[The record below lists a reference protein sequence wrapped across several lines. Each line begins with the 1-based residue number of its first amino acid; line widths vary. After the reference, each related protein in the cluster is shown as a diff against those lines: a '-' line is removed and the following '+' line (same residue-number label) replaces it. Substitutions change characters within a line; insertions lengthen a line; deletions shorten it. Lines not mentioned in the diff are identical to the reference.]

1 MMTMPLS
8 QAAQILDA
16 KWLGSDVTFHGI
28 STDTR
33 TLARG
38 NLFVAL
44 QGPNFDGHDY
54 LEQAQQLGAAAAAV
68 SHVTGDGLPVLQ
80 VEDTR
85 LALGELAAHWRA
97 QFSIPV
103 LAVTGSNG
111 KTSVKEMLASILRCC
126 GEVLVTKGNLNND
139 IGVPQTLFGLS
150 SGHDYAVIEL
160 GANHPGEIAYLTDIV
175 QPTVA
180 LVNNAGPAHLEGFG
194 DLAGVARA
202 KGELFER
209 AAEDTVCII
218 NTDDAYADVW
228 RSLAGSRPVIGF
240 GMNAHAD
247 VRAGWKGDIDGSDIR
262 LVTPAGEA
270 SFRLALPGQHS
281 VMNALAATAAALAV
295 DIPLDSIATGLARV
309 RAVHGRWESRPGIG
323 GIRLI
328 DDTYNANPGSL
339 QVALDLLSRT
349 DAETWLVLGDMGEL
363 GPAGERLHRKVGE
376 EARDAGVKRLFA
388 LGELAQQAAAAF
400 GEGAQA
406 FSDMDSLNAEL
417 RQQIHEVNRRQA
429 REVSPGGAGIT
440 VLVKGSRAMRMER
453 VVTALQAGEVT
464 H

>member
-1 MMTMPLS
+1 MMAMSLS

-16 KWLGSDVTFHGI
+16 RLLGADVTFHGI

-33 TLARG
+33 TLAEG

-54 LEQAQQLGAAAAAV
+54 LAQAQQLGAVAAAV
-68 SHVTGDGLPVLQ
+68 SNATSDGLPVLQ
-80 VEDTR
+80 VKDTR

-97 QFSIPV
+97 QFGIPV

-111 KTSVKEMLASILRCC
+111 KTSVRAMLESILSCC
-126 GEVLVTKGNLNND
+126 GEVLATKGNLNND
-139 IGVPQTLFGLS
+139 IGVPQTLFGLTAE
-150 SGHDYAVIEL
+150 HDYAVIEL

-180 LVNNAGPAHLEGFG
+180 LINNAGPAHLEGFG
-194 DLAGVARA
+194 DLSGVARA

-209 AAEDTVCII
+209 TAADTVCIL

-228 RSLAGSRPVIGF
+228 RSLAAPRRIISF
-240 GMNAHAD
+240 GMSARAD
-247 VRAGWKGDIDGSDIR
+247 VRAGWKGDIDGSDIQ
-262 LVTPAGEA
+262 LVTPAGTE

-295 DIPLDSIATGLARV
+295 EIPLGKIAEGLSRV
-309 RAVHGRWESRPGIG
+309 QPVHGRWESQPGIG
-323 GIRLI
+323 GIQLI

-339 QVALDLLSRT
+339 QVALNLLSRT

-376 EARDAGVKRLFA
+376 EARDAGVRHLFA
-388 LGELAQQAAAAF
+388 LGELAQQSAEAF
-400 GEGAQA
+400 GAGAES
-406 FSDMDSLNAEL
+406 FSDMESLNAQL
-417 RQQIHEVNRRQA
+417 QQRV
-429 REVSPGGAGIT
+429 REGVT
-440 VLVKGSRAMRMER
+440 VLVKGSRSMRMER
-453 VVTALQAGEVT
+453 VVEALRAGEVT

>member
-16 KWLGSDVTFHGI
+16 KWVGSDVTFHGI

-33 TLARG
+33 TLAKG

-54 LEQAQQLGAAAAAV
+54 LEQAQQLGAVAAAV
-68 SHVTGDGLPVLQ
+68 SHETRDGLPLLQ
-80 VEDTR
+80 VKDTR

-97 QFSIPV
+97 QFNIPV

-111 KTSVKEMLASILRCC
+111 KTSVKEMLASILRAC
-126 GEVLVTKGNLNND
+126 GGVLVTKGNLNND

-150 SGHDYAVIEL
+150 AEHEYAVIEL
-160 GANHPGEIAYLTDIV
+160 GANHPGEIACLADIV

-180 LVNNAGPAHLEGFG
+180 LINNAGPAHLEGFG

-209 AAEDTVCII
+209 AGKDTVCIL

-240 GMNAHAD
+240 GMNAQAD
-247 VRAGWKGDIDGSDIR
+247 VRAGWKGDIDGSDIQ
-262 LVTPAGEA
+262 LVTPAGAA

-281 VMNALAATAAALAV
+281 VMNALAATAAALAI
-295 DIPLDSIATGLARV
+295 DIPLENIAAGLVQV
-309 RAVHGRWESRPGIG
+309 RPVHGRWESQPGIG

-376 EARDAGVKRLFA
+376 EARDAGVKRLFV
-388 LGELAQQAAAAF
+388 LGELARQAAAAF
-400 GEGAQA
+400 GKGAQA
-406 FSDMDSLNAEL
+406 FSDVDSLNAEL
-417 RQQIHEVNRRQA
+417 RSQVRKVNCEA
-429 REVSPGGAGIT
+429 EEGSPGGAGVT
-440 VLVKGSRAMRMER
+440 LLVKGSRAMRMER
-453 VVTALQAGEVT
+453 VVEALRADGVT

>member
-16 KWLGSDVTFHGI
+16 KWLGTDVTFHGI

-33 TLARG
+33 TLAEG

-54 LEQAQQLGAAAAAV
+54 LEQAQKMGAAAAAV
-68 SHVTGDGLPVLQ
+68 TNTARDGLPMLQ

-85 LALGELAAHWRA
+85 LALGELSAHWRA

-103 LAVTGSNG
+103 FAITGSNG
-111 KTSVKEMLASILRCC
+111 KTSVKEMLASILRCS
-126 GEVLVTKGNLNND
+126 GEVLVTKGNFNND
-139 IGVPQTLFGLS
+139 IGVPQTLFGLTAE
-150 SGHDYAVIEL
+150 HDYAVIEL
-160 GANHPGEIAYLTDIV
+160 GANHPGEIAYLADIV

-180 LVNNAGPAHLEGFG
+180 LINNAGPAHLEGFG
-194 DLAGVARA
+194 DLSGVARA

-209 AAEDTVCII
+209 MPADAVCII
-218 NTDDAYADVW
+218 NTDDAYANLW
-228 RSLAGSRPVIGF
+228 RSLAAPRRVISF
-240 GMNAHAD
+240 GMDARAN
-247 VRAGWKGDIDGSDIR
+247 VRAGWKGDIDGSDIQ
-262 LVTPAGEA
+262 LVTPMGAE

-281 VMNALAATAAALAV
+281 VMNALAATAAALAEN
-295 DIPLDSIATGLARV
+295 IPLARIAEGLSRV
-309 RAVHGRWESRPGIG
+309 QPVHGRWESQPGIG

-363 GPAGERLHRKVGE
+363 GPAGERMHRKVGE
-376 EARDAGVKRLFA
+376 EAREAGVRHLFA

-400 GEGAQA
+400 GEGAA
-406 FSDMDSLNAEL
+406 SFSDVDSLNAQL
-417 RQQIHEVNRRQA
+417 RQQA
-429 REVSPGGAGIT
+429 REGVT

-453 VVTALQAGEVT
+453 VVEALRAGGAI

>member
-8 QAAQILDA
+8 QAARILDA
-16 KWLGSDVTFHGI
+16 SWLGADVTFHGI

-33 TLARG
+33 TLAEG

-54 LEQAQQLGAAAAAV
+54 LAQAQQLGAVAAAV
-68 SHVTGDGLPVLQ
+68 SNATSDGLPTLQ
-80 VEDTR
+80 VKDTR
-85 LALGELAAHWRA
+85 LALGELAAHWRT

-111 KTSVKEMLASILRCC
+111 KTSVRAMLASILSCC
-126 GEVLVTKGNLNND
+126 GEVLATKGNLNNE
-139 IGVPQTLFGLS
+139 IGVPLTLFGLS
-150 SGHDYAVIEL
+150 AEHDYAVIEL

-180 LVNNAGPAHLEGFG
+180 LVNNAGPAHLEGFI
-194 DLAGVARA
+194 DLSGVARA
-202 KGELFER
+202 KGELFEQ
-209 AAEDTVCII
+209 AAADTVCIL
-218 NTDDAYADVW
+218 NTDDAYADLW
-228 RSLAGSRPVIGF
+228 RSLAAPRRIISF
-240 GMNAHAD
+240 GMNARAD
-247 VRAGWKGDIDGSDIR
+247 VRAGWKGDIDGSDIQ
-262 LVTPAGEA
+262 LVTPAGTE

-281 VMNALAATAAALAV
+281 VMNALAATAAALAI
-295 DIPLDSIATGLARV
+295 DTPLSRIAEGLSRV
-309 RAVHGRWESRPGIG
+309 QPVRGRWESQPGIG
-323 GIRLI
+323 GIQLI

-339 QVALDLLSRT
+339 QVALNLLSRT

-376 EARDAGVKRLFA
+376 EARDAGVRHLFT
-388 LGELAQQAAAAF
+388 LGELAQLSAEAF
-400 GEGAQA
+400 GAGAES
-406 FSDMDSLNAEL
+406 FSDVESLNAQL
-417 RQQIHEVNRRQA
+417 LQRVHE
-429 REVSPGGAGIT
+429 GAT

-453 VVTALQAGEVT
+453 VVEALRAGEVT

>member
-8 QAAQILDA
+8 QAAKILEA
-16 KWLGSDVTFHGI
+16 KRSGADVTFRGI

-33 TLARG
+33 TLAEG

-54 LEQAQQLGAAAAAV
+54 LAEAQKLGAIAAAV
-68 SHVTGDGLPVLQ
+68 SNTTGDGLPTLQ

-111 KTSVKEMLASILRCC
+111 KTSVREMLASILNCC
-126 GEVLVTKGNLNND
+126 GKVLATKGNLNND
-139 IGVPQTLFGLS
+139 IGVPQTLFGLTAE
-150 SGHDYAVIEL
+150 HDYAVIEL
-160 GANHPGEIAYLTDIV
+160 GANHPGEIAYLTDIL
-175 QPTVA
+175 QPTIA
-180 LVNNAGPAHLEGFG
+180 LINNAGPAHLEGFG
-194 DLAGVARA
+194 DLSGVAHA

-209 AAEDTVCII
+209 AAPDTVCIL
-218 NTDDAYADVW
+218 NCDDAYAELW
-228 RSLAGSRPVIGF
+228 RSLAASRRMISF
-240 GMNAHAD
+240 GMNAQAD
-247 VRAGWKGDIDGSDIR
+247 VRAGWKGDIDGSDIK
-262 LVTPAGEA
+262 LVTPEGAE

-295 DIPLDSIATGLARV
+295 EIPLDKIADGLSRV
-309 RAVHGRWESRPGIG
+309 QPVHGRWESRSGIG
-323 GIRLI
+323 GIQLI

-376 EARDAGVKRLFA
+376 EARDAGVRRLFS

-400 GEGAQA
+400 GEGAES
-406 FSDMDSLNAEL
+406 FSDMESLNARL
-417 RQQIHEVNRRQA
+417 QQQVHEGV
-429 REVSPGGAGIT
+429 T

-453 VVTALQAGEVT
+453 VVDALQTGEVT